1 MNATLRETQN
11 FNVINFNDL
20 QFKPHPMGFGKQAVI
35 QFSNGFGASVIKHKY
50 SYGGKKGLWEVALL
64 KGDELF
70 YNADFPDVKGH
81 LNDPQVDAELIHIA
95 NYEQQ

>member
-35 QFSNGFGASVIKHKY
+35 QFSNGYGASVVQGPY
-50 SYGGKKGLWEVALL
+50 TYGADAGLYELAVFGKDGYITYDTPITDDVVGSITEDEVSEILEKIQNL
-64 KGDELF
+64 
-70 YNADFPDVKGH
+70 
-81 LNDPQVDAELIHIA
+81 
-95 NYEQQ
+95 